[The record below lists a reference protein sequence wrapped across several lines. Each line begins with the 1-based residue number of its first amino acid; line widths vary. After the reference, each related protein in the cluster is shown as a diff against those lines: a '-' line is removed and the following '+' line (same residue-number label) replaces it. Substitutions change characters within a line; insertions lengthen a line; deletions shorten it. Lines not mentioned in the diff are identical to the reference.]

1 MDENKIAQFIV
12 ELRKEKKMTQKEL
25 AAQLHIT
32 DKAVSKWER
41 GLNCPDIALLTSLA
55 DILGVTTSELLNGQR
70 SKTTSDD
77 VTQVV
82 DNALFYAD
90 KSVKGKVASFRN
102 TMAIAFSSF
111 LLLGIIVVSVINL
124 MVSDTFTWSLIPISI
139 SVFAWL
145 VFFPAIKFGIKGVIG
160 SFINISV
167 FLIPFL
173 YALDRIINNSIEHH
187 VPIFSMGI
195 SIAPI
200 LIVSFWA
207 AFFIFKKLWARK
219 LLCSA
224 ILVLLLSPITFL
236 INFFLDITQ
245 GQGQIW
251 SSTLSSINALI
262 PFAVAIILFAI
273 DFMIRKK

>member
-1 MDENKIAQFIV
+1 
-12 ELRKEKKMTQKEL
+12 MTPKEL

-41 GLNCPDIALLTSLA
+41 GLSCPDIALLTSLA

-70 SKTTSDD
+70 STTTSDD
-77 VTQVV
+77 VAQIV
-82 DNALFYAD
+82 DNALFYAE
-90 KSVKGKVASFRN
+90 KSVKGKVASFQN
-102 TMAIAFSSF
+102 VMAIAFSSF
-111 LLLGIIVVSVINL
+111 LLFGIIVVSIINL
-124 MVSDTFTWSLIPISI
+124 MVSDTFTWSLMPISI

-160 SFINISV
+160 SFINISI
-167 FLIPFL
+167 FLVPFL
-173 YALDRIINNSIEHH
+173 YVLDRMINNSIEHH

-200 LIVSFWA
+200 LIVLFWV
-207 AFFIFKKLWARK
+207 AFFLFKKLRARK

-236 INFFLDITQ
+236 INFFLDMTQ

-262 PFAVAIILFAI
+262 PFAAAIILFVI
-273 DFMIRKK
+273 DFVAHKK